1 MKKIKKLLIGII
13 GTITIWVFYY
23 AVWIS
28 FFKFIYIRGFDFDF
42 EMILP
47 SFVFFFTTLLASIMT
62 IWVAVILIPDF
73 VFEYLEKRNIKKELM
88 KKTKSNKK
96 EKEF

>member
-1 MKKIKKLLIGII
+1 MKKIKKLLMGII

-23 AVWIS
+23 VVWIS

-42 EMILP
+42 KMILP

-62 IWVAVILIPDF
+62 IWVAVILIPEF
-73 VFEYLEKRNIKKELM
+73 IFEYLEKRDLKKEL
-88 KKTKSNKK
+88 KKSTKNNEK
-96 EKEF
+96 EKRF